1 MRRCALPLKESGHDR
16 TTGATA
22 TSPIGAPAERARSHG
37 SGQVS
42 AEVPPA
48 PRTRRTGAAAEVFR
62 VFLGLGLTSF
72 GGPVAHLGYFREV
85 FVVRRR
91 WLSES
96 AYADLVAL
104 CQFLPGPASSQVGMA
119 IGLRR
124 AGYAGMAAAWIAFT
138 LPSAVLLVAFA
149 LGVQA
154 VGAQPGAGWLLGL
167 KAAAVAVVAHAVV
180 GMARSLASG
189 KRQAT
194 IAVAALALVLLL
206 PSAFSQVAAILLGGV
221 LGLVWLNT
229 AESTDVEK
237 EEDDPGIPV
246 GRRTAVACL
255 AVFAALLAAL
265 PVLALLTANPALGLT
280 DGFYRAGSLVFG
292 GGHVVLP
299 LLEAEVVGGGL
310 VDHESF
316 LAGYGAAQAVPG
328 PLFTFAAYLGALT
341 PVAGSPLLGASIALV
356 SVFLPSALL
365 VVGAL
370 PFWERLRAAPRA
382 RRAVAGAGAAVVGIL
397 GAALYDPVFTQGV
410 VSPGTMAVAAVAFVA
425 LAVWRTPAWAV
436 VLAASVI
443 GFLLL

>member
-1 MRRCALPLKESGHDR
+1 M
-16 TTGATA
+16 
-22 TSPIGAPAERARSHG
+22 
-37 SGQVS
+37 
-42 AEVPPA
+42 
-48 PRTRRTGAAAEVFR
+48 
-62 VFLGLGLTSF
+62 FLGLGLTSF